1 MELQKFNRLT
11 HQYDVHVVPND
22 WKCTYYAD
30 ELEEYCNC
38 PHCGKRIQ
46 VKDGYTSTEIHTPC
60 LGLGYIVCSDCYDRE
75 WERRQLCEIIDELK
89 EAKENSNKAVKY
101 YVDILTGLKKW
112 LEDIRKE
119 EIPIGG
125 TIYNCE
131 DIRISCVLDKIEEL
145 EGNLNGVLR

>member
-11 HQYDVHVVPND
+11 HKYDVHIVPDD
-22 WKCTYYAD
+22 WECTYYAD
-30 ELEEYCNC
+30 ELEGYCNC

-89 EAKENSNKAVKY
+89 EAKENSDKAVKY
-101 YVDILTGLKKW
+101 YVDILTDLKKW
-112 LEDIRKE
+112 LED
-119 EIPIGG
+119 
-125 TIYNCE
+125 YE
-131 DIRISCVLDKIEEL
+131 DRSGNTLDSYDVGIKDALSDVLKKIKEL